1 MIGGKM
7 RTVICLGLCLAL
19 AGCVTTQ
26 QRESSEQL
34 KARSEAA
41 TAACRAQ
48 PLTSFT
54 ERAQC
59 LNDASMI
66 AASTAEYPDLLQKA
80 LAARLEIAQRV
91 DAKKVTPAEGAKQY
105 SKIESGLAD
114 EAKKRRAADL
124 GGQS

>member
-1 MIGGKM
+1 M

-19 AGCVTTQ
+19 AGCVTAQ
-26 QRESSEQL
+26 HQPESTEQL

-48 PLTSFT
+48 PLTSYT

-59 LNDASMI
+59 LNDASMV
-66 AASTAEYPDLLQKA
+66 AASTAEYPDLLQRA

-91 DAKKVTPAEGAKQY
+91 DAKQVSPADGAKQY
-105 SKIESGLAD
+105 AKIESNLAA
-114 EAKKRRAADL
+114 EAKKRRAADA
-124 GGQS
+124 GAQG

>member
-1 MIGGKM
+1 M
-7 RTVICLGLCLAL
+7 RTAICVGLCLML
-19 AGCVTTQ
+19 AGCVTA
-26 QRESSEQL
+26 QRQETPDEL

-54 ERAQC
+54 ARAQC

-66 AASTAEYPDLLQKA
+66 AASTAEYPDLLQRA

-91 DAKKVTPAEGAKQY
+91 DAKEVSPAQGAKEY
-105 SKIESGLAD
+105 AKIESDLAA
-114 EAKKRRAADL
+114 EQKKRRAAES
-124 GGQS
+124 G